1 MTLAVQVVAI
11 LFMLIMIFLGIWS
24 FVIAN
29 KAYRQIK
36 YKNYLLEKIA
46 HNISLIRNKEKIFDN
61 LNAMDDSVS
70 YSEIKENLLDKDIK
84 ADTKL
89 EELSLIHIL
98 VILQYSY
105 YYVNTFFKVFLE
117 KFIESSETL
126 IKSMF
131 SF

>member
-24 FVIAN
+24 FVIEN

-84 ADTKL
+84 TDTES
-89 EELSLIHIL
+89 EEDTNISEEIKENSNIE
-98 VILQYSY
+98 
-105 YYVNTFFKVFLE
+105 E
-117 KFIESSETL
+117 K
-126 IKSMF
+126 
-131 SF
+131 